1 MTIIRYSLYRLGSQT
16 QTEKLLPD
24 PRPLH
29 LAHCACLCH
38 PSLPRH
44 LWQVWL
50 GAKWNIM
57 HHWLLA
63 WKLPELQSIHPLPG
77 HLCLHAAHLH
87 HVSVH
92 QAPHHYA
99 SLPLRLFLF
108 LRSVAQIQ
116 TKEATLKW
124 SLVFTEHQAA
134 ITKVVSYTIFT
145 SYKSLFIDLWV
156 VVYHPDSLLDP
167 VRHPGAVD
175 HHPPPRVPQHLL
187 HGPPLCQLQ
196 GMLVLEHP
204 SHLTCNI
211 HSLHQFWMLCWCGG
225 TSPGSWQPTS
235 TWRTG
240 GRGHPHRS
248 CLTMCWRWTRSQRGR
263 KEHPSLLEGAKN
275 LIATIS
281 MLCIIIVCIEYIV
294 FVHQNILSQIL

>member
-1 MTIIRYSLYRLGSQT
+1 MSSSNFHEWFGM
-16 QTEKLLPD
+16 KLD
-24 PRPLH
+24 FKR
-29 LAHCACLCH
+29 AHC
-38 PSLPRH
+38 R
-44 LWQVWL
+44 VE
-50 GAKWNIM
+50 
-57 HHWLLA
+57 HH
-63 WKLPELQSIHPLPG
+63 Q
-77 HLCLHAAHLH
+77 
-87 HVSVH
+87 
-92 QAPHHYA
+92 
-99 SLPLRLFLF
+99 
-108 LRSVAQIQ
+108 
-116 TKEATLKW
+116 
-124 SLVFTEHQAA
+124 
-134 ITKVVSYTIFT
+134 
-145 SYKSLFIDLWV
+145 FILSNLWV

-263 KEHPSLLEGAKN
+263 KGHPSLLEGAKR

-281 MLCIIIVCIEYIV
+281 MLCIIIVCIEYIM
-294 FVHQNILSQIL
+294 FVHQNILLQNVIKLFY